1 MHFRLRTGW
10 IENSGFECLK
20 EETTTTT
27 EISTTTTTSTT
38 TTATTTTKTTKPTKT
53 TPKTTPKITTTA
65 PTTKPVTTTTAKSQ
79 MAQCRYLPKLGNNM
93 SWGCYNRGNTCRI
106 DCKTSVQST
115 VIVNCKCSDASSA
128 STCYYDVEKDGIVGT
143 LTLSGLISR
152 YNSISKNLKKRLHL
166 LV

>member
-27 EISTTTTTSTT
+27 ETSTTTTTTTTTTSTT
-38 TTATTTTKTTKPTKT
+38 TTATTITKTTTPTKT

-65 PTTKPVTTTTAKSQ
+65 PTTKPVTTTTTKPQ

-152 YNSISKNLKKRLHL
+152 YNWSSKNLKKG
-166 LV
+166 